1 MTDTTT
7 RGRGRRIE
15 LIAPI
20 SYAGNTISEVMI
32 APARLDHVIRWG
44 QGQIAGS
51 LALLAELSGLSEGAL
66 RQLEYP
72 DADDV
77 LAAFMAILPPVIR
90 TDIERGAIPLATP
103 QRAAEVPIMP
113 RAPLAAGEPVA
124 EEEEDAGPGFDAG
137 AAAAA

>member
-7 RGRGRRIE
+7 RRRGRRIE

-20 SYAGNTISEVMI
+20 TYAGTTISEVMI

-66 RQLEYP
+66 RQIEYP

-77 LAAFMAILPPVIR
+77 LAAFMAVLPAMIR
-90 TDIERGAIPLATP
+90 SDIERGAVPHASEG
-103 QRAAEVPIMP
+103 AADVPIMP
-113 RAPLAAGEPVA
+113 RAPLAAVEPVA

-137 AAAAA
+137 AAAA

>member
-7 RGRGRRIE
+7 RGRGRKIE

-20 SYAGNTISEVMI
+20 TYAGNTISELMI

-44 QGQIAGS
+44 QGQIGGS

-66 RQLEYP
+66 RQIEYP

-77 LAAFMAILPPVIR
+77 LAAVMAVLPAMIR
-90 TDIERGAIPLATP
+90 TDIERGAVPLATP
-103 QRAAEVPIMP
+103 EGAANVPIVP
-113 RAPLAAGEPVA
+113 RAPLAT
-124 EEEEDAGPGFDAG
+124 EEEEDASPGFDAD
-137 AAAAA
+137 